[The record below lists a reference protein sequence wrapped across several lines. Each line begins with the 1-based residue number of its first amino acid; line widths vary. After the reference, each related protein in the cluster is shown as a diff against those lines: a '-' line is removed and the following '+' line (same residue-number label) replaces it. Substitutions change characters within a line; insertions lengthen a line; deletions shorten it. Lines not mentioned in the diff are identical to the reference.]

1 MDMRGSFSRLRKKL
15 KHPLAKS
22 KRKQDRTEADASGER
37 VDATGSLPRPEP
49 HAVTGGDRD
58 QEGGGAN
65 VVEGQVFSADRSLQP
80 DEPEP
85 VPGGES
91 ENNQEGEADIDGREV
106 RRMYSHPRP
115 DVEVEVGG
123 GLHRELNTADG
134 EKSERVHLS
143 PSTPSLVSS
152 GKPDGM

>member
-1 MDMRGSFSRLRKKL
+1 MDMRGSFSRLKKKL

-22 KRKQDRTEADASGER
+22 KRKQDRTEEDASGER

-49 HAVTGGDRD
+49 HVVTGGNRD

-91 ENNQEGEADIDGREV
+91 ENNQGGADIDGR
-106 RRMYSHPRP
+106 
-115 DVEVEVGG
+115 DVEIEVGSG
-123 GLHRELNTADG
+123 VHRERNVADG

-143 PSTPSLVSS
+143 PSTPSLVRS